1 MNDVKCIQCNNP
13 SYDGLCECGGNSV
26 LPASMDVT
34 ATQIKGALYG
44 VAVGDALGAPW
55 EGWRPKQLFGK
66 FGIIKDMMQF
76 DEPWGLGEFTDD
88 TWLTLATARA
98 YDGDEFS
105 PSKAGLAM
113 VIWMRSI
120 GKGIGK
126 LTNIALSNLSSGR
139 CDVYNSGHKALASV
153 GNRGASNGS
162 LMKCISTGLIHSYKH
177 RDIIEKESTV
187 LSEITHAD
195 PRCVA
200 ACVGYNI
207 VVAGLLDNKNP
218 IDLMRVAQDEI
229 KNIDKEASD
238 IFGYVADGEKSRF
251 DPSIMKEIGYVF
263 RALDRSLIACRDA
276 ISFEDEIIKIVNEGG
291 DTDTNAAIAGGLL
304 GARFGYNAI
313 PKRWIDPLLNKDEI
327 DDTYNVIMKYRSKQ

>member
-1 MNDVKCIQCNNP
+1 MSDK
-13 SYDGLCECGGNSV
+13 
-26 LPASMDVT
+26 
-34 ATQIKGALYG
+34 IKGALYG

-66 FGIIKDMMQF
+66 FGVIKDMMQF
-76 DEPWGLGEFTDD
+76 DAAWALGEFTDD

-105 PSKAGLAM
+105 PQKAGLAM

-126 LTNIALSNLSSGR
+126 LTNTALSNLSSGR
-139 CDVYNSGHKALASV
+139 CDVYSSGHKALSSQAA
-153 GNRGASNGS
+153 GRGASNGS
-162 LMKCISTGLIHSYKH
+162 LMKCISTGLVHSYKC
-177 RDIIEKESTV
+177 RDDIEKESTV

-195 PRCVA
+195 PKCVA

-207 VVAGLLDNKNP
+207 VAAGLLDNKNP
-218 IDLMRVAQDEI
+218 IDLMRVAQDVT
-229 KNIDKEASD
+229 KKIDKETSD
-238 IFGYVADGEKSRF
+238 IFGYVADGEGSRF
-251 DPSIMKEIGYVF
+251 DPSVMEGIGYVF

-276 ISFEDEIIKIVNEGG
+276 VDFEDEMVKVVNEGG

-304 GARFGYNAI
+304 GVRFGYEAI
-313 PKRWIDPLLNKDEI
+313 PKRWIEPLLNKDEI
-327 DDTYNVIMKYRSKQ
+327 DETYDVIMKYRKRG